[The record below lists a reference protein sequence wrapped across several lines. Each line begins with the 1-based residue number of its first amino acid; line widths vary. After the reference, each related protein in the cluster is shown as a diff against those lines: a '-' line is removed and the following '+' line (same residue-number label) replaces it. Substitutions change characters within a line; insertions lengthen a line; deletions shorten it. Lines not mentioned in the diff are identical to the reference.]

1 MIPLSL
7 NRAAKNCIIFDTK
20 WVICCICSNGF
31 IGSITPIASLAYW
44 PNTGSIGSVTPIGSI
59 GIIGIIDPID
69 PIDPILTLFNS
80 I

>member
-20 WVICCICSNGF
+20 WVICCIGSNSS

-44 PNTGSIGSVTPIGSI
+44 PKTGSIGSITPIGFI
-59 GIIGIIDPID
+59 GYGSMVEG
-69 PIDPILTLFNS
+69 NS
-80 I
+80 GVESVHNEKFS